1 MRGRH
6 KTANPGCICTRSAR
20 ASIRNEDKLFKGTK
34 DISGT
39 YIGQVRRSA
48 EGRDMTLNV
57 TKEYLQSL
65 LEEQGFK
72 CVYTGACLKK
82 DSGNLKSL
90 DRIDSS
96 IGYDEGNLQWVTWEV
111 NRMKGA
117 LSESQFLQLTETI
130 TQHRI

>member
-1 MRGRH
+1 M
-6 KTANPGCICTRSAR
+6 CTLGPEQSERAR
-20 ASIRNEDKLFKGTK
+20 KQFYKGTT
-34 DISGT
+34 DITGSYISGARHGAKKRNLSFT
-39 YIGQVRRSA
+39 
-48 EGRDMTLNV
+48 V

-72 CVYTGACLKK
+72 CAYTGACLKK